1 VRSDGGYKNSAAWLL
16 DVLLHRLRAAISHQS
31 NSTRHH
37 QSLETALTIAVVI
50 VAAGRGTRAAGATP
64 GLPKQYVRLAGEMVL
79 TRTLRAFAEHPA
91 GCPLLQVVIGP
102 DDHDL
107 FAEATK
113 VGFPKLLLP
122 VIGGVTRQA
131 SVLAGLEALMP
142 HQPGRVLIHDA
153 ARPFVSAAVI
163 DRVLVGLTR
172 TPGAIAAM
180 PVADTLKRGDANG
193 EVSATI
199 DRAGHW
205 AAQTPQGFQ
214 FSAILAAH
222 RQAASSTRQSFTD
235 DAAIAEWAGLAVSL
249 VLGSAKN
256 LKLTTHEDM
265 ILAEEALSRG
275 SLGLP
280 DVRTG
285 TGFDV
290 HKFAPGDAVW
300 LCGVKIPFTHK
311 LDGHSD
317 ADVGLHALTDAILGA
332 LGDGDIGSH
341 FPPSD
346 MQWKG
351 AASHLFLTHAR
362 SLVEA
367 KSHDH
372 VRSAEGRS
380 ASGCDAVGHCRYS
393 ADRHRAGWRQ
403 SHHHGRVG
411 LCWAARGHCGDGQCN
426 AGAAG
431 FDLTR

>member
-1 VRSDGGYKNSAAWLL
+1 
-16 DVLLHRLRAAISHQS
+16 
-31 NSTRHH
+31 
-37 QSLETALTIAVVI
+37 LTIAVVI
-50 VAAGRGTRAAGATP
+50 VAAGRGTRAAGASA

-79 TRTLRAFAEHPA
+79 TRTLRAFAAHPA

-102 DDHDL
+102 DDRDL
-107 FAEATK
+107 FDEATK
-113 VGFPKLLLP
+113 IGFPKLLLP
-122 VIGGVTRQA
+122 VIGGATRQA

-142 HQPGRVLIHDA
+142 HQPERVLIHDA
-153 ARPFVSAAVI
+153 ARPFVSAEII
-163 DRVLVGLTR
+163 DRVLGGLTR
-172 TPGAIAAM
+172 TPGAIAAL
-180 PVADTLKRGDANG
+180 PVADTLKRGDING
-193 EVSATI
+193 EISATI

-205 AAQTPQGFQ
+205 LAQTPQGFH

-222 RQAASSTRQSFTD
+222 RQAQAARINVTD

-256 LKLTTHEDM
+256 IKLTTQEDM

-275 SLGLP
+275 TTGLP

-300 LCGVKIPFTHK
+300 LCGVKIPFTQT

-351 AASHLFLTHAR
+351 AASHLFLSHAR
-362 SLVEA
+362 RLVEA
-367 KSHDH
+367 RRARISNVDVTIMCEAPKIGSH
-372 VRSAEGRS
+372 REAMRG
-380 ASGCDAVGHCRYS
+380 AI
-393 ADRHRAGWRQ
+393 ADILGIDV
-403 SHHHGRVG
+403 GRVG
-411 LCWAARGHCGDGQCN
+411 VKATTTEGLGFTGRREGIAAMASATLVLPG
-426 AGAAG
+426 
-431 FDLTR
+431 TV

>member
-1 VRSDGGYKNSAAWLL
+1 
-16 DVLLHRLRAAISHQS
+16 
-31 NSTRHH
+31 
-37 QSLETALTIAVVI
+37 LTIAVVI
-50 VAAGRGTRAAGATP
+50 VAAGRGTRAASARAGLLNQPGHEP

-102 DDHDL
+102 DDRDL
-107 FAEATK
+107 FDQATK
-113 VGFPKLLLP
+113 DGFPKLLLP
-122 VIGGVTRQA
+122 VIGGATRQA

-142 HQPGRVLIHDA
+142 HQPSLVLIHDA

-163 DRVLVGLTR
+163 DRVLGGLAR
-172 TPGAIAAM
+172 TPGAIAAL
-180 PVADTLKRGDANG
+180 PVADTLKRGDING
-193 EVSATI
+193 EISATI
-199 DRAGHW
+199 DRTGHW
-205 AAQTPQGFQ
+205 QAQTPQGFL
-214 FSAILAAH
+214 FPAILSAH
-222 RQAASSTRQSFTD
+222 RQAQASGRQNFTD

-249 VLGSAKN
+249 VQGSAKN
-256 LKLTTHEDM
+256 VKLTTHEDM
-265 ILAEEALSRG
+265 ILAEETLSRTVSPSG
-275 SLGLP
+275 PPTGLP

-300 LCGVKIPFTHK
+300 LCGVKIPFTQK

-362 SLVEA
+362 RLVEA
-367 KSHDH
+367 RGARISNVDVTIMCEAPKVGPH
-372 VRSAEGRS
+372 R
-380 ASGCDAVGHCRYS
+380 DAM
-393 ADRHRAGWRQ
+393 RAAIAGIL
-403 SHHHGRVG
+403 GIDAARVG
-411 LCWAARGHCGDGQCN
+411 VKATTTEGLGFTGRREGIAAMASATLVQPG
-426 AGAAG
+426 
-431 FDLTR
+431 TI